1 MGKDKKEKSK
11 SPKKSVDKKSSPKRT
26 SEQQTKKVSKNVVD
40 HSASKESN
48 DHDDSNA
55 SMSVET
61 KSPRKQSTEVIQVSN
76 EEFNEIAEEK
86 LAQAEA
92 TVKRV
97 RGNVK
102 KRKYREKSLPE
113 PLVSAPVEGSRL
125 FIGNVSPV
133 ATKEDV
139 AAFFAPIGK
148 VVDYQVIVHTNK
160 DLSTRPN
167 AFSFVTMESVEVAN
181 QAIASLNGKAMTK
194 YPSHKVIVKQ
204 ATPKANKN
212 KKNKTTHGELPK
224 KLEKKVEKKVEK
236 VEKKL
241 DQAEKKIEKADK
253 KVEKVE
259 KKIEKGVD
267 VEKVEKAEKKVEK
280 AMAKVDKAVHKAEKA
295 ESKVEKQYQKA
306 DKRARK

>member
-1 MGKDKKEKSK
+1 MGKDKKVDKSK
-11 SPKKSVDKKSSPKRT
+11 SPKKVSEHSKKSSPKKA
-26 SEQQTKKVSKNVVD
+26 SEQQTKKTSKSVD
-40 HSASKESN
+40 HSVSKESIG
-48 DHDDSNA
+48 HDDSGA

-61 KSPRKQSTEVIQVSN
+61 KSPRKQTEVAQV

-92 TVKRV
+92 TIKRV

-102 KRKYREKSLPE
+102 KRKYQEKSLPE
-113 PLVSAPVEGSRL
+113 PLEGAPVEGSRL

-133 ATKEDV
+133 ATKEDI

-148 VVDYQVIVHTNK
+148 VVDYQAIVHTNK
-160 DLSTRPN
+160 DLSARPN
-167 AFSFVTMESVEVAN
+167 AFSFVTLESPEVAN
-181 QAIASLNGKAMTK
+181 QAIAQLNGKPMAK

-212 KKNKTTHGELPK
+212 KKNKTSHEELPK
-224 KLEKKVEKKVEK
+224 KLEKKVEK

-241 DQAEKKIEKADK
+241 EKAEKKIEKADK

-259 KKIEKGVD
+259 KKIEKDVD
-267 VEKVEKAEKKVEK
+267 ADKVEKAEKKVEK
-280 AMAKVDKAVHKAEKA
+280 AMAKVDKAVQKAEKA

-306 DKRARK
+306 GKKARK